1 MAAPSRTAFTDAWI
15 RRFAASAEATE
26 PELTALDQQVGDGDF
41 GANLVAG
48 LRATLRRLDDPIGP
62 EAWKAASN
70 GAPERVRPP
79 EASCAGPLDAAAA
92 AFLDEVGGTSGPL
105 FGLLFHEMAAAL
117 AVSEGGPDAGALAAG
132 VGNGLAAI
140 QRVGEAT
147 VGDKT
152 LVDALAP
159 ASDALTAQPPGTD
172 PATAVAHAARAAWEG
187 VGNTARLT
195 ARRGRASYLG
205 DRAAGVPDPGAV
217 GIALLFSSA
226 RGTVSRL
233 GPLLAAAGDVPEEQS
248 A

>member
-1 MAAPSRTAFTDAWI
+1 MTSISTRSDAGFAAGFTDTWM
-15 RRFAASAEATE
+15 RRFAACASATE
-26 PELTALDQQVGDGDF
+26 AELSALDQQVGDGDF

-48 LRATLRRLDDPIGP
+48 LQATLRRLGADDGT
-62 EAWKAASN
+62 ATAA
-70 GAPERVRPP
+70 E
-79 EASCAGPLDAAAA
+79 PLEAAAG

-105 FGLLFHEMAAAL
+105 FGLLFQEMAAAV
-117 AVSEGGPDAGALAAG
+117 AAAGDALDLGALATG

-159 ASDALTAQPPGTD
+159 VCVVLASYPSEAD
-172 PATAVAHAARAAWEG
+172 PAEALSQAALAAWDG
-187 VGNTARLT
+187 VANTARLT

-217 GIALLFSSA
+217 GIGLLFSTA
-226 RGTVSRL
+226 EVDVTRL
-233 GPLLAAAGDVPEEQS
+233 APFLSGAEEDEMP
-248 A
+248 AERTA